1 MVLNYLLLFV
11 TSVYSQNLV
20 SKSFDIRT
28 ETTRPRFTT
37 LYKDH
42 DGLIWTEP
50 ALILSLPEIFEKFIP
65 SKVKIP

>member
-42 DGLIWTEP
+42 DGLIWTGTDHG
-50 ALILSLPEIFEKFIP
+50 LVTS
-65 SKVKIP
+65 